1 MDRLFLYIAK
11 EAEVIS
17 QAPVTFITLL
27 VIAFLLAYAAA
38 KWRYSSIVDQV
49 NATCEALRE
58 RLNLKTEQTESYK
71 ERALKYDEK
80 ALEVVDSTEIALKEK
95 SLTFVKDL
103 RDFIE
108 RYKRE
113 DEALHSNEWKE
124 MSQISSGEGKDNL
137 WHNFVNKS
145 SRLSNSRNSEYDRR
159 FKVDAILL
167 RDELLSRLPQ
177 YTSKDGHRDSVY
189 EHPTNYFGFNDIADE
204 IEKMAKLLIAPTN
217 PN

>member
-17 QAPVTFITLL
+17 QAPFTFMALL
-27 VIAFLLAYAAA
+27 LIAFLLAYAAA

-124 MSQISSGEGKDNL
+124 MVQMSSGEDKDDL
-137 WHNFVNKS
+137 WHRFVNES
-145 SRLSNSRNSEYDRR
+145 SRLSNSRNSEYERR

-177 YTSKDGHRDSVY
+177 YTPKDGYRDSLY
-189 EHPTNYFGFNDIADE
+189 EHPTNYFGFNDIADN
-204 IEKMAKLLIAPTN
+204 IEKMAKSIITPTN
-217 PN
+217 PS